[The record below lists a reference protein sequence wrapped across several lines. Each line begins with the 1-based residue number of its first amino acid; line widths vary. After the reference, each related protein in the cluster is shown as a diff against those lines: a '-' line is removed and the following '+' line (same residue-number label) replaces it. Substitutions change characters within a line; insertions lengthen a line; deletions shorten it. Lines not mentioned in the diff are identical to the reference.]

1 MRKAQTVLPAILLL
15 GLLSGCT
22 ALDTKPW
29 TVDEVISDVIS
40 STITGNKVSSG
51 NRSKCNQI
59 KMQCPASD
67 YSERHVNGEIR
78 CSCRS

>member
-1 MRKAQTVLPAILLL
+1 MRKLQIVLPAILLL

-40 STITGNKVSSG
+40 STITGN
-51 NRSKCNQI
+51 
-59 KMQCPASD
+59 
-67 YSERHVNGEIR
+67 
-78 CSCRS
+78 